1 MWPDR
6 PAGERADALVDRG
19 RELEH
24 AYSDRRA
31 FVRRMFALYET
42 GRQSERAGRY
52 KRHRQMRRMTSS
64 EACDAFASEVAGN
77 PPALQI
83 TLRDA
88 GVRALEQARYYQWY
102 QDAARD
108 EQRLPSLYLR
118 ATKDAWCTGMGWIV
132 CRDYDDGP
140 RLERVHPED
149 VLIDDA
155 GCDGGAETPELLIR
169 HEVSRAR
176 LIADYPDQAVF
187 IEQAPTAPRAMGRDV
202 VLCYEGWWADRRH
215 VLACCGVRQPLV
227 DEAWEGVWP
236 ASYLVLLSSDRGM
249 WGLSLMDRV
258 ASLQVARNYCG
269 VTIQRGLRW
278 HVPRLLADGDAI
290 EEGEITDDTRH
301 IVRVNG
307 STDRVKPLVMPAA
320 APDIYA
326 REQWLDDTIQR
337 AGMATEL
344 FSGGLEGDKTTS
356 GRHLQLKRDM
366 STRKLLPQYNA
377 VAAFGERLL
386 LELVRGEGRV
396 ADQNPDYLITV
407 KVSGITK
414 NILPSILELDTSS
427 LQVRAQSA
435 GALPL
440 DPSSRMEALD
450 NLHDRGVI
458 DADEYLAKSDIVE
471 FEQSRRRKTAHVDL
485 IDGYIEDILLEGVVR
500 YPRKLYIKLH
510 GPRMLREATDAL
522 MRADSDFRHDLQSDE
537 VDEERKTELRTRLE
551 SLEKWISWVAQT
563 MRKDAEEQAA
573 QAAQAAMMAG
583 PMGAPPPGPMGAPP
597 PPGGGELP
605 TMDMAPPGGNVVP
618 MVRP

>member
-1 MWPDR
+1 
-6 PAGERADALVDRG
+6 
-19 RELEH
+19 
-24 AYSDRRA
+24 
-31 FVRRMFALYET
+31 
-42 GRQSERAGRY
+42 
-52 KRHRQMRRMTSS
+52 
-64 EACDAFASEVAGN
+64 
-77 PPALQI
+77 
-83 TLRDA
+83 
-88 GVRALEQARYYQWY
+88 
-102 QDAARD
+102 
-108 EQRLPSLYLR
+108 
-118 ATKDAWCTGMGWIV
+118 
-132 CRDYDDGP
+132 
-140 RLERVHPED
+140 
-149 VLIDDA
+149 
-155 GCDGGAETPELLIR
+155 
-169 HEVSRAR
+169 
-176 LIADYPDQAVF
+176 
-187 IEQAPTAPRAMGRDV
+187 
-202 VLCYEGWWADRRH
+202 
-215 VLACCGVRQPLV
+215 
-227 DEAWEGVWP
+227 
-236 ASYLVLLSSDRGM
+236 
-249 WGLSLMDRV
+249 
-258 ASLQVARNYCG
+258 
-269 VTIQRGLRW
+269 
-278 HVPRLLADGDAI
+278 
-290 EEGEITDDTRH
+290 
-301 IVRVNG
+301 
-307 STDRVKPLVMPAA
+307 
-320 APDIYA
+320 
-326 REQWLDDTIQR
+326 
-337 AGMATEL
+337 
-344 FSGGLEGDKTTS
+344 
-356 GRHLQLKRDM
+356 
-366 STRKLLPQYNA
+366 LPQYNA

-583 PMGAPPPGPMGAPP
+583 PMGPPPPGPMGAPP
-597 PPGGGELP
+597 PPGGGEPALP
-605 TMDMAPPGGNVVP
+605 PMDMAPPGGNVVP